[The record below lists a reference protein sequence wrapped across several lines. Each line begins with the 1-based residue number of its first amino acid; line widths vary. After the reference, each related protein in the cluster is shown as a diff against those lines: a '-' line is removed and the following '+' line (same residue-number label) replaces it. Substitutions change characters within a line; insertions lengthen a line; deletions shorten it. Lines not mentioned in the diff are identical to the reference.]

1 MDLTRRN
8 FLKAGAAA
16 GLFGLGAASLTG
28 CGTPETAGKEGAS
41 SEQSSNEYDDKSWLG
56 EAPALTPADCEETK
70 ECEVLIVGSALSGSM
85 AAYGALKNGAQVTVI
100 ERNGAPH
107 IGGMT
112 ISFLNSETQLS
123 QGLPEY
129 DKIQVANQMFNLTQ
143 YRSDMKLNAVW
154 CNRSGEI
161 LDNLV
166 KDFCEPY
173 GQYCQP
179 LSLEGIFPD
188 PTQEINSCISTGVA
202 FSEKTDI
209 LTDFTHNIHAFLE
222 DEGVVTDY
230 NTRAELIVKDDSGA
244 VTGVIASQGDKKVYY
259 KASKGVV
266 MCTGSFGS
274 NEAMM
279 KRFFAPD
286 FAQWALNNN
295 AYNAYMGGDPVDE
308 TMDDGL
314 GHKMLCWAG
323 AEMEDRSGYAS
334 WQTTAWRSF
343 PYLLVDT
350 KGERF
355 MNECTSLLTS
365 SHLIAELP
373 GDGNFVWQIIPTN
386 DFEMPS
392 SFGYDREQAAQVF
405 DIESTE
411 HYEADT
417 IEELAEMIGVPA
429 DKLVATVERYNEMC
443 EAGEDTD
450 FMKAKRYLDPIDDG
464 PFQAWKMTYLFYCT
478 LGGVRCNEKLQVL
491 DANRDPI
498 PGLYAAGN
506 TVGYRFGS
514 SYETLLHGGSNG
526 LAATHGYVAGESAAN
541 A

>member
-1 MDLTRRN
+1 MDISRRN
-8 FLKAGAAA
+8 FLKAGAVASA
-16 GLFGLGAASLTG
+16 LGLGGAALAG
-28 CGTPETAGKEGAS
+28 CSSPSSAS
-41 SEQSSNEYDDKSWLG
+41 ESKAKAKDSAEYDPMAWLG
-56 EAPALTPADCEETK
+56 EAPDLTPELCDETV
-70 ECEVLIVGSALSGSM
+70 ETEVLVVGSALAGSM
-85 AAYGALKNGAQVTVI
+85 AAYGAVKNGAKVNVI

-123 QGLPEY
+123 QGLPKY
-129 DKIQVANQMFNLTQ
+129 DKVQVANQMFNLTQ

-173 GQYCQP
+173 GQYYQP

-188 PTQEINSCISTGVA
+188 PTQEINSYISTGVA

-209 LTDFTHNIHAFLE
+209 LTDFTHNIHKFLE
-222 DEGVVTDY
+222 DEGVITDY
-230 NTRAELIVKDDSGA
+230 NTRGEVIVKDDSGK
-244 VTGVIASQGDKKVYY
+244 VTGVIASKGDKKVYY

-266 MCTGSFGS
+266 MCTGSFGA
-274 NEAMM
+274 NEAMVN
-279 KRFFAPD
+279 RFFSPELAK
-286 FAQWALNNN
+286 FALENNS
-295 AYNAYMGGDPVDE
+295 YNAYMGDDPVDE
-308 TMDDGL
+308 VMDDGL

-323 AEMEDRSGYAS
+323 GQMEDRSGYAS

-343 PYLLVDT
+343 PYLLVDS

-365 SHLIAELP
+365 VHLIADLP
-373 GDGNFVWQIIPTN
+373 GDDNYVWQIIPTN
-386 DFEMPS
+386 DFAMPS
-392 SFGYDREQAAQVF
+392 SFGYNKEQAAQVF
-405 DIESTE
+405 DIEKTE
-411 HYEADT
+411 HYEADS
-417 IEELAEMIGVPA
+417 IEELAKKINVPA
-429 DKLVATVERYNEMC
+429 DALVATVKRYNEMC
-443 EAGEDTD
+443 EKGEDTD
-450 FMKAKRYLDPIDDG
+450 YMKAKRYLDPIDDG
-464 PFQAWKMTYLFYCT
+464 PYQARKMTYLFYCT
-478 LGGVRCNEKLQVL
+478 LGGVRCNENLQVL
-491 DANRDPI
+491 DENRDPI

-526 LAATHGYVAGESAAN
+526 LAATHGYLAGESAAK

>member
-1 MDLTRRN
+1 
-8 FLKAGAAA
+8 
-16 GLFGLGAASLTG
+16 
-28 CGTPETAGKEGAS
+28 
-41 SEQSSNEYDDKSWLG
+41 
-56 EAPALTPADCEETK
+56 
-70 ECEVLIVGSALSGSM
+70 
-85 AAYGALKNGAQVTVI
+85 
-100 ERNGAPH
+100 
-107 IGGMT
+107 
-112 ISFLNSETQLS
+112 
-123 QGLPEY
+123 
-129 DKIQVANQMFNLTQ
+129 
-143 YRSDMKLNAVW
+143 
-154 CNRSGEI
+154 
-161 LDNLV
+161 
-166 KDFCEPY
+166 
-173 GQYCQP
+173 
-179 LSLEGIFPD
+179 
-188 PTQEINSCISTGVA
+188 
-202 FSEKTDI
+202 
-209 LTDFTHNIHAFLE
+209 
-222 DEGVVTDY
+222 
-230 NTRAELIVKDDSGA
+230 
-244 VTGVIASQGDKKVYY
+244 
-259 KASKGVV
+259 

-286 FAQWALNNN
+286 FAQWALSNN

-417 IEELAEMIGVPA
+417 IEELADMIGVPA
-429 DKLVATVERYNEMC
+429 DNLVATVERYNEMC

-478 LGGVRCNEKLQVL
+478 LGGVRSNEKLQVL
-491 DANRDPI
+491 DENRDPI